1 MFYFSSLRR
10 PARWS
15 LPILALLALS
25 SAGSWAASPDI
36 EIKGGPS
43 FLRDN
48 VRSFIAIGE
57 EPCSTPEWRMRARLR
72 ELDKQ
77 IQNAAKAV
85 GYYNLEST
93 RELTQEDDCWGLKI
107 RLEPG
112 KPVRLNQIDIRV
124 EGEGKD
130 DAGFQEIIAKPGLSE
145 GDRLDHGRYESLKSR
160 FGTVASARGFF
171 EGRFSRSR
179 VTVDVDQNSAHLEL
193 VYQSGPRYEFGE
205 ISFKHDILSEAF
217 LRRYLNFEPGEP
229 YHIEK
234 LLDLK
239 SYYGGSDYFSYI
251 GVSPRLQQLEGQRVP
266 VAVELEGRARHGY
279 SAGVGYATD
288 TGARILLGYENR
300 YINKRGHSFN
310 ADLKISELGGS
321 LGAAYHIPMS
331 RPAQERLSF
340 YTGFKREDTDDTR
353 SEVTTIG
360 TSYSR
365 SEENSPWLQNYSINY
380 EREDYIVGGE
390 PEERSHLLIPSVS
403 LSRTKSDESSYPPYG
418 WRVLGRLSGS
428 PSTLGS
434 KVSFV
439 QAYFSG
445 KYIHSIGPGRV
456 LLRLEGGITEVDDFS
471 LLPVSQRF
479 FAGGDTRVRG
489 YDYNSLG
496 PTTLDPETNEEL
508 VIGGSNLLV
517 NSIEYDY
524 RFLPSWAGAVF
535 YDQGNAF
542 NGSEFDFKRS
552 AGVGVRWLSP
562 IGPVRID
569 VAKAL
574 DEPHGWGLHLSMGP
588 DL

>member
-1 MFYFSSLRR
+1 MFFLSFRSRLIFRL
-10 PARWS
+10 
-15 LPILALLALS
+15 LPLLALLVLFSARAL
-25 SAGSWAASPDI
+25 AASPEI
-36 EIKGGPS
+36 EIKGGAS
-43 FLRDN
+43 HLRDN
-48 VRSFIAIGE
+48 VRSFIAIGD
-57 EPCSTPEWRMRARLR
+57 EPCSTPQWRLRARLR

-77 IQNAAKAV
+77 IQNAAQAV
-85 GYYNLEST
+85 GYYNLEAT
-93 RELTQEDDCWGLKI
+93 RELVQDDDCWGLTI

-112 KPVRLNQIDIRV
+112 EPVRLDQIDIRV
-124 EGEGKD
+124 LGEGRD
-130 DAGFQEIIAKPGLSE
+130 DAGFQEIIEKPGLSK

-160 FGTVASARGFF
+160 FGAVASARGFF
-171 EGRFSRSR
+171 DGRFSRAR
-179 VTVDVDQNSAHLEL
+179 VTVDKDQNTAHLEL
-193 VYQSGPRYEFGE
+193 IYQSGPRYQFGE
-205 ISFKHDILSEAF
+205 ISFEHDILREEF
-217 LRRYLNFEPGEP
+217 LRRYLNIEPGDP

-239 SYYGGSDYFSYI
+239 SYYGGSDYFSSI
-251 GVSPRLQQLEGQRVP
+251 SVSPRLQQLQGQRVP
-266 VAVELEGRARHGY
+266 VAVELEGRKRHGY

-288 TGARILLGYENR
+288 TGPRLLLGYENR

-310 ADLKISELGGS
+310 ADLTISEVGGS
-321 LGAAYHIPMS
+321 LEAAYHIPMS

-365 SEENSPWLQNYSINY
+365 SEEGSPWLQNYSINF
-380 EREDYIVGGE
+380 EQEDYVVGND
-390 PEERSHLLIPSVS
+390 PEQRSHLLVPSVS
-403 LSRTKSDESSYPPYG
+403 LSRTKSDDSNYPLSG
-418 WRVLGRLSGS
+418 WRVLSRLSGA

-434 KVSFV
+434 DVSFV

-445 KYIHSIGPGRV
+445 KYIYAIGPGRV
-456 LLRLEGGITEVDDFS
+456 LLRLEGGFTEVDDFS
-471 LLPVSQRF
+471 QLPVSQRF

-496 PTTLDPETNEEL
+496 PTIPDTETDQKL

-517 NSIEYDY
+517 NTIEYDY

-542 NGSEFDFKRS
+542 NGSDFDFKRS
-552 AGVGVRWLSP
+552 AGVGIRWLSP
-562 IGPVRID
+562 IGPVRVD

-574 DEPHGWGLHLSMGP
+574 DEPYGWGLHLSMGP